1 MVSAIAVPSAGWQLG
16 DSSGAAPTVV
26 ISEPK
31 LADALTGC
39 ASALTGSDTVGPARR
54 IHHLGWPR
62 TRQQHYPRN
71 VVEVLSQLPANGEVS
86 SFLPRHDPM
95 EPDGILIAQD
105 LYSLLQHWILE
116 GPAVRPRVLEKAGER
131 VQIVAYGYFADLVFI
146 PPPGHLVLNQAGVH
160 SVERRM
166 FEKPFQ
172 AGQAATDTLPCVWA
186 LAIFLFALQ
195 HEMNGGWCG
204 SETPAY
210 CNQPDLTTPYRPKN
224 RPSSGPTEPSGK
236 RRRGRGGTGIPNRSC
251 QLRQESVP
259 GVAPTTSRT
268 GTLPKT

>member
-1 MVSAIAVPSAGWQLG
+1 MA
-16 DSSGAAPTVV
+16 
-26 ISEPK
+26 
-31 LADALTGC
+31 
-39 ASALTGSDTVGPARR
+39 ARR
-54 IHHLGWPR
+54 QQRRRANSRHQRTEVGRRPHRMRQRSYRQRHRRPR
-62 TRQQHYPRN
+62 KTDPSPRMAADSAAA
-71 VVEVLSQLPANGEVS
+71 LPSQCRGGLIPIAGKWRSKQLLPPG
-86 SFLPRHDPM
+86 HDPM
-95 EPDGILIAQD
+95 EPDSVLIAQD